1 MGIARST
8 FYDKPAP
15 QDDTAIVEVISGIC
29 EEFEFYGWRRVR
41 AELRHRGLIVN
52 HKKVRRLMREHDL
65 QPRRRRRCVATTD
78 SDHDQPIYPNRAK
91 DLAIDGPDQLWVA
104 DITYVAIRE
113 GFAYVA
119 VILDAWSRRAI
130 GYAISRSIDVR
141 LTLAAL
147 NTAVERR
154 KPPPGCIHHSDR
166 GSQYAAQGYREALL
180 RHGFVGS
187 MGRRGNP
194 YDNPKAESFMKTLKV
209 EAVYPMAYETFA
221 DVANDLPNSSTR
233 STTLVVSTQRWA
245 ISARSSSRISI
256 PGLWSNQPP
265 KLCPPQGA
273 HSIGR
278 NTRDVL
284 NLVHELEEKLASLR
298 VREPAIDTGG
308 AMGRMV
314 LTVLG
319 MVAEME
325 LGFIRDRPTAL
336 AAAGCLGS
344 GLVEPGIA
352 EPDPARPGGCE
363 RGLGAGGDHGALFL
377 GPARRTSA
385 GRRDQRPSRVRN

>member
-65 QPRRRRRCVATTD
+65 QPRRRRRYVATTD

-166 GSQYAAQGYREALL
+166 GSQGGFKWSSQHLDWSCDEHSKTAL
-180 RHGFVGS
+180 GS
-187 MGRRGNP
+187 FWAG
-194 YDNPKAESFMKTLKV
+194 ALV
-209 EAVYPMAYETFA
+209 
-221 DVANDLPNSSTR
+221 LTR
-233 STTLVVSTQRWA
+233 STAGGR
-245 ISARSSSRISI
+245 AR
-256 PGLWSNQPP
+256 G
-265 KLCPPQGA
+265 
-273 HSIGR
+273 
-278 NTRDVL
+278 
-284 NLVHELEEKLASLR
+284 
-298 VREPAIDTGG
+298 
-308 AMGRMV
+308 
-314 LTVLG
+314 
-319 MVAEME
+319 
-325 LGFIRDRPTAL
+325 
-336 AAAGCLGS
+336 AAAILGS
-344 GLVEPGIA
+344 DCG
-352 EPDPARPGGCE
+352 R
-363 RGLGAGGDHGALFL
+363 HGE
-377 GPARRTSA
+377 
-385 GRRDQRPSRVRN
+385 